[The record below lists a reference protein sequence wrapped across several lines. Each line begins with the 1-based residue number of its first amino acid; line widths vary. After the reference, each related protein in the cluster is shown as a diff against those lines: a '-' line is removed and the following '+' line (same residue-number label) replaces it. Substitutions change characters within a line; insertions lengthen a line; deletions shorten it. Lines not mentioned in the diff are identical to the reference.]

1 MIPLSTSIAS
11 VTKLIAVYCCACGR
25 ELTDAVSA
33 EIGMGPDCRSVL
45 NYDLDKLPSAEL
57 RIEANGIVHAIAG
70 DVLTAI
76 EVRGAIFRLHEL
88 GFQTLAKRIEQRKGR
103 WIARQQAH
111 VEEII
116 KPEAGP
122 EPKPITLPFKLTE
135 GQDRAREA
143 VQQMMRVRGF
153 GTLVVAGFAGT
164 GKTTTLSVFAQEY
177 GTPQVITPTGK
188 AALRVREATGL
199 YASTIH
205 RWLYKPKEDEKT
217 GAIKF
222 VRRTPDDIS
231 IPPSRLILLDEASM
245 VGPDVWKDVYETCK
259 GLDLKLVL
267 VGDGFQLPPVQA
279 ANAAPFSLLTPE
291 FAVSIGAQRVEMTEV
306 LRQAQGSPVIRASM
320 ELRNGG
326 GLRALRELPRADYN
340 MIANVAVTTHLN
352 GGVTICHKNITR
364 ATVNA
369 GIRGTLGIYDEM
381 PRVGEPLLV
390 VKNSYEAGVMNGET
404 FNFEGW
410 IAALDDG
417 APLVPEIFERVY
429 DRWKQAEE
437 DTRFGATTIGKQL
450 KVTLSLEEL
459 HGRLS
464 VGAKAIE
471 ISASRWSRL
480 NNLYN
485 SDTVTPHVHAQFGY
499 SWTAHKSQ
507 GSAWPYVF
515 VILEPSVRFDED
527 DGRRW
532 VYTAITRAQKQAAYY
547 IGRI

>member
-1 MIPLSTSIAS
+1 
-11 VTKLIAVYCCACGR
+11 
-25 ELTDAVSA
+25 
-33 EIGMGPDCRSVL
+33 MGPDCRSNL
-45 NYDLDKLPSAEL
+45 GYDLDKLAGAF
-57 RIEANGIVHAIAG
+57 RAEANQIVHAIAG
-70 DVLTAI
+70 DVFTAV
-76 EVRGAIFRLHEL
+76 EMRGAIFRLHEL
-88 GFQTLAKRIEQRKGR
+88 GFQALAKRIEQRKGR

-111 VEEII
+111 VEEVAT

-122 EPKPITLPFKLTE
+122 EPKLITLPFRLTE

-291 FAVSIGAQRVEMTEV
+291 FAASIGAQRVEMTEV

-326 GLRALRELPRADYN
+326 GLRALRELPRVDLQQVA
-340 MIANVAVTTHLN
+340 AVAVATHQQ
-352 GGVTICHKNITR
+352 GGVTICHKNVTR
-364 ATVNA
+364 YTINA
-369 GIRGTLGIYDEM
+369 GVRATLGIYDEM
-381 PRVGEPLLV
+381 PQIGEPLMV
-390 VKNSYEAGVMNGET
+390 TKNSYDAGVMNGES
-404 FNFEGW
+404 FLFEGW
-410 IAALDDG
+410 TG
-417 APLVPEIFERVY
+417 VNNGPPFVPEIFERVY
-429 DRWKQAEE
+429 DSWKGSEE
-437 DTRFGATTIGKQL
+437 DTRFGATTL
-450 KVTLSLEEL
+450 DSALTVTLSLEEM
-459 HGRLS
+459 HGRLT
-464 VGAKAIE
+464 VGSKAIE
-471 ISASRWSRL
+471 KAANRWARL
-480 NNLYN
+480 NNLYCG
-485 SDTVTPHVHAQFGY
+485 DTLAPHVHAHLGY
-499 SWTAHKSQ
+499 AWTAHKSQ

-515 VILEPSVRFDED
+515 VVVEPSIRLNEEE
-527 DGRRW
+527 GRRW
-532 VYTAITRAQKQAAYY
+532 VYTAVTRSTEMTAYFV
-547 IGRI
+547 GRI